1 MGVAEIDGQHRQMA
15 EFINELGEELKAI
28 RPPAQVAATLEALLA
43 CTREHFASEERLLQE
58 HAPEQLERHRRAH
71 RRLLEDLQSLAA
83 GVDQQSM
90 ALTMRYL
97 QDWLFVHIEGAD
109 RPLGEV
115 LNARGI
121 R

>member
-1 MGVAEIDGQHRQMA
+1 M
-15 EFINELGEELKAI
+15 
-28 RPPAQVAATLEALLA
+28 LA
-43 CTREHFASEERLLQE
+43 YTREHFASEERLLQE
-58 HAPEQLERHRRAH
+58 HAPEQLERHQRAH